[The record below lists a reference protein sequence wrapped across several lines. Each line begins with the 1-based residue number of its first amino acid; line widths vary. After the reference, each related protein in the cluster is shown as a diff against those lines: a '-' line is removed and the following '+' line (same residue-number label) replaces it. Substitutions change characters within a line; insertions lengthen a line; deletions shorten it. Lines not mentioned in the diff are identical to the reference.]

1 MAMKG
6 KKVEKV
12 EKELKAHEKKDVKK
26 NEAMKK
32 DMKKGGKC

>member
-12 EKELKAHEKKDVKK
+12 EKELKAHEKKDVKREK
-26 NEAMKK
+26 EMKK